1 MFGNNKNNL
10 SFSCQILT
18 VFIHSSCKYLVFF
31 LLINGVYMYSPKNR
45 VIVKEI
51 EQENVTLGGVVLVPT
66 MSDVDN
72 LAKLGEV
79 IVDAF
84 VSVDC
89 NTVKIPKG
97 QKVYYGKFSG
107 VRFNKDGEKYTSL
120 AFSEIVAF
128 DD

>member
-1 MFGNNKNNL
+1 
-10 SFSCQILT
+10 
-18 VFIHSSCKYLVFF
+18 
-31 LLINGVYMYSPKNR
+31 MYSPQNR

-51 EQENVTLGGVVLVPT
+51 EQDNVTLGGVVLVPT

-79 IVDAF
+79 MEDAVGVVNDEKTGF
-84 VSVDC
+84 R
-89 NTVKIPKG
+89 KG

-120 AFSEIVAF
+120 AFSDIVAF
-128 DD
+128 DN

>member
-1 MFGNNKNNL
+1 MSN
-10 SFSCQILT
+10 I
-18 VFIHSSCKYLVFF
+18 
-31 LLINGVYMYSPKNR
+31 YSPYNR
-45 VIVKEI
+45 VITKEI
-51 EQENVTLGGVVLVPT
+51 EQENKTVGGIIISPNST
-66 MSDVDN
+66 DVDN

-120 AFSEIVAF
+120 AFSEIVAI
-128 DD
+128 DN

>member
-1 MFGNNKNNL
+1 
-10 SFSCQILT
+10 
-18 VFIHSSCKYLVFF
+18 
-31 LLINGVYMYSPKNR
+31 MYSPQNR

-51 EQENVTLGGVVLVPT
+51 EQDNVTLGGIVLAPT
-66 MSDVDN
+66 VSDVDN

-79 IVDAF
+79 MYDAF
-84 VSVDC
+84 VNIDG

-120 AFSEIVAF
+120 AFSDIVAVI
-128 DD
+128 

>member
-1 MFGNNKNNL
+1 
-10 SFSCQILT
+10 
-18 VFIHSSCKYLVFF
+18 
-31 LLINGVYMYSPKNR
+31 MYSPKNR

-51 EQENVTLGGVVLVPT
+51 EQENKTVGGIVLSPT

-79 IVDAF
+79 VVDAF
-84 VSVDC
+84 VNIDG

-97 QKVYYGKFSG
+97 QKVFYGKFSG

-120 AFSEIVAF
+120 AFSEIIAV
-128 DD
+128 DG

>member
-1 MFGNNKNNL
+1 MPN
-10 SFSCQILT
+10 I
-18 VFIHSSCKYLVFF
+18 
-31 LLINGVYMYSPKNR
+31 YSPKNR

-51 EQENVTLGGVVLVPT
+51 EQDNKTVGGIIISPNIT
-66 MSDVDN
+66 DVDN

-79 IVDAF
+79 AVDAF
-84 VSVDC
+84 VNIDG

-97 QKVYYGKFSG
+97 QRLFYSKFSG

-120 AFSEIVAF
+120 SFSEIIAIV